1 MLYKSGGAAFL
12 VPYFIALFFVA
23 VPMYLVE
30 TAYGQLLDMKL
41 HHRYGAIHPGWWTV
55 IPLQV
60 SVNFF
65 TSTYYITL
73 MAWSISFFFESFK
86 YDLPWLVDGSE
97 NAVIAQNIW
106 NREYF
111 YKEVLHDSG
120 SIAKP
125 GALVGWLVLC
135 MFISYLLTY
144 FSSWKGLKSIGRV
157 VWVTC
162 LLPYVILTIFLVK
175 GFTLEGCGKG
185 LSFLFVPDWSQLADV
200 NVWKS
205 AATQILFSSSVS
217 YGPLMYYGSGRG
229 RKEKIVPPSYIVPL
243 INSATSIYAAL
254 SIFSFLGHVS
264 TVQNIPI
271 RMLSKSGPDLLFVAF
286 PAFLGLIPG
295 TKFFSIVF
303 FAMCVCLGIDST
315 FGFLDFAMKYFEDA
329 FPWVLKFFRR
339 REIYRAVF
347 MFLNFLLSLVFCIE
361 GGVYVFGLF
370 DGYSGSIQL
379 LLCFLME
386 LTLLPWVFGMGR
398 INTLMELRT
407 GEKVGTFVT
416 VMIKFFIPAFIFAI
430 FIISWVTEFQYS
442 ASKEADGWTTGIT
455 WAGRMIMFIPMLIVP
470 IGYFFRIECPNIDD
484 IIAEQYG
491 IKCNRD
497 GSFDKLD
504 NYNNGEP
511 MGDQDTGNAE
521 DAKDQK
527 AKEDDVTELAVQEP
541 AAKEETVN

>member
-1 MLYKSGGAAFL
+1 MAEINQISPDVASPGAEKKEDVVHDRFRNKYEYYLACIGYAVGFGNVWRFPYMCYKSGGAAFL
-12 VPYFIALFFVA
+12 IPYFIALFFVA
-23 VPMYLVE
+23 VPMYMVE
-30 TAYGQLLDMKL
+30 TAYGQLLDLKL
-41 HHRYGAIHPGWWTV
+41 HHRYGAISAGWWTL

-86 YDLPWLVDGSE
+86 WDLPWLIAGADK
-97 NAVIAQNIW
+97 AVIAQNLW

-111 YKEVLHDSG
+111 YDDVLQDSK

-125 GALVGWLVLC
+125 GGLVGWLVLC

-162 LLPYVILTIFLVK
+162 LLPYVILTILLVK

-185 LSFLFVPDWSQLADV
+185 LKYLFIPDWNQLADI

-229 RKEKIVPPSYIVPL
+229 RKEKIVPASFIVPL
-243 INSATSIYAAL
+243 VNSATSLYAAL

-264 TVQNIPI
+264 TVKSIPV

-286 PAFLGLIPG
+286 PALLGLIPG

-303 FAMCVCLGIDST
+303 FAMCVCLGIDSI
-315 FGFLDFAMKYFEDA
+315 FGFLDFAMKWIEDQ
-329 FPWVLKFFRR
+329 FPILLKIFKR
-339 REIYRAVF
+339 REILRAVF
-347 MFLNFLLSLVFCIE
+347 MFCNFLLSLIFCLE
-361 GGVYVFGLF
+361 GGLYVFGLF

-379 LLCFLME
+379 LTAFLME
-386 LTLLPWVFGMGR
+386 LILLPWVFGMGKLS
-398 INTLMELRT
+398 TLMELRT
-407 GEKVGTFVT
+407 GETIPKFVT
-416 VMIKFFIPAFIFAI
+416 IMIKFFIPAFIFAI
-430 FIISWVTEFQYS
+430 WIISWITEF
-442 ASKEADGWTTGIT
+442 
-455 WAGRMIMFIPMLIVP
+455 
-470 IGYFFRIECPNIDD
+470 
-484 IIAEQYG
+484 
-491 IKCNRD
+491 
-497 GSFDKLD
+497 
-504 NYNNGEP
+504 
-511 MGDQDTGNAE
+511 
-521 DAKDQK
+521 
-527 AKEDDVTELAVQEP
+527 
-541 AAKEETVN
+541 